1 MITSPALFY
10 IFSAVLLFAGF
21 RVITARSPVYAAL
34 YLVLAFFSAA
44 CMWMLLRAEFLSITL
59 ILVYV
64 GAVMVL
70 FLFVVMM
77 LDINVAAV
85 REGFARY
92 LPVAALFA
100 VLMGVSLMLV
110 VGPAHFGLAE
120 FAAPP
125 PAAQGVN
132 NTEQLG
138 LAMFTNFVLPLEIAS
153 VILLV
158 AIVAAIA
165 LTLRSTRQT
174 KAPKPEMQ
182 VRVRRED
189 RVRLIKMDAEKGA

>member
-1 MITSPALFY
+1 
-10 IFSAVLLFAGF
+10 
-21 RVITARSPVYAAL
+21 
-34 YLVLAFFSAA
+34 
-44 CMWMLLRAEFLSITL
+44 
-59 ILVYV
+59 
-64 GAVMVL
+64 MVL

-77 LDINVAAV
+77 LDINVSAV

-92 LPVAALFA
+92 LPVAAMFA

-110 VGPAHFGLAE
+110 VGPAHFGLAQ

-125 PAAQGVN
+125 PAAADVN

-138 LAMFTNFVLPLEIAS
+138 LAMFSNFVLPLEVAS

-158 AIVAAIA
+158 AIIAAIA

-174 KAPKPEMQ
+174 KAPKPELQ

>member
-1 MITSPALFY
+1 M
-10 IFSAVLLFAGF
+10 
-21 RVITARSPVYAAL
+21 
-34 YLVLAFFSAA
+34 
-44 CMWMLLRAEFLSITL
+44 
-59 ILVYV
+59 LVYV